1 MSAGT
6 WIAVGIYLGVM
17 SAVSAAVTAS
27 DKYSARRG
35 LTRVPEKTLF
45 LLAACGGSVA
55 MYVCM
60 KLIRHKTKHLSFMLG
75 LPAIISAQCGAVWAA
90 HALLFR

>member
-1 MSAGT
+1 M
-6 WIAVGIYLGVM
+6 
-17 SAVSAAVTAS
+17 
-27 DKYSARRG
+27 
-35 LTRVPEKTLF
+35 KTLSNLF
-45 LLAACGGSVA
+45 AAAMIISMLAACGGSVA

-75 LPAIISAQCGAVWAA
+75 LPAIIIAQCGAVWAA

>member
-17 SAVSAAVTAS
+17 SAVSAAA

-75 LPAIISAQCGAVWAA
+75 LPAIIIAQCGAVWAA